1 MLPYDET
8 DPEDIENYAK
18 RLIGKTFYDILKNY
32 FKDNNLELEKTFNKN
47 KGKLGNLIEKYYFY
61 YEPNSNPHADFE
73 KANTELKVTPY
84 IKGKNGTLR
93 AKERLVI
100 GMIPNDK
107 PIETNFEKSHVLEK
121 LQLILLILY
130 FHDKNKNKLDYSI
143 DFVKLFS
150 ILGENCKKDLEIIK
164 KDYKIIVDKIISG
177 NAHKLSEGDTN
188 YLGACTKG
196 STAEKSLQKQ
206 YYGDMPAKRRAF
218 SLKQSYM
225 SYVLNTYIVGNVPTY
240 DSIVKEDENVYFE
253 DIVLKKIRENIGLT
267 ISTLFEKYNIQKCN
281 NKNKSKQ
288 VNNILVCRML
298 DVKGENVEEFE
309 KANIEIKTIRIE
321 KNNQIKESISGPSI
335 KIKDLAQK
343 EFENSQVYN
352 YFSETK
358 FLFVMFK
365 KNKIDEYELIGAK
378 FWNMPIDELESIG
391 KDEWIL
397 YQNKFKEGVNFKL
410 ENGKVKNDLPKKRET
425 KIFHLRPRARKSG
438 YDLKKNLKYSKG
450 NAKDMDELP
459 NGDKMTKQ
467 CFWLNNDY
475 IIKII
480 KDIIIKGEEK

>member
-18 RLIGKTFYDILKNY
+18 RLIGKTFYDVLKNY

-84 IKGKNGTLR
+84 IKGKNGALR

-335 KIKDLAQK
+335 KIKDLVQK

-365 KNKIDEYELIGAK
+365 KNIID
-378 FWNMPIDELESIG
+378 
-391 KDEWIL
+391 
-397 YQNKFKEGVNFKL
+397 
-410 ENGKVKNDLPKKRET
+410 
-425 KIFHLRPRARKSG
+425 
-438 YDLKKNLKYSKG
+438 
-450 NAKDMDELP
+450 
-459 NGDKMTKQ
+459 
-467 CFWLNNDY
+467 
-475 IIKII
+475 
-480 KDIIIKGEEK
+480 

>member
-8 DPEDIENYAK
+8 SPQDIENYAK
-18 RLIGKTFYDILKNY
+18 KLIGKTFYDVLKEY
-32 FKDNNLELEKTFNKN
+32 FKENELELEKTLSKN
-47 KGKLGNLIEKYYFY
+47 KGKLGNLIEEYYFY
-61 YEPNSNPHADFE
+61 YKPNSNPHADFE

-164 KDYKIIVDKIISG
+164 KDYKIIVDKIITG

-253 DIVLKKIRENIGLT
+253 DIVLKKIYENIGLT
-267 ISTLFEKYNIQKCN
+267 IEELCKKYNIE
-281 NKNKSKQ
+281 NKPKH
-288 VNNILVCRML
+288 VNSILIYRML
-298 DVKGENVEEFE
+298 GVKSENYEEF
-309 KANIEIKTIRIE
+309 
-321 KNNQIKESISGPSI
+321 
-335 KIKDLAQK
+335 
-343 EFENSQVYN
+343 
-352 YFSETK
+352 
-358 FLFVMFK
+358 
-365 KNKIDEYELIGAK
+365 
-378 FWNMPIDELESIG
+378 
-391 KDEWIL
+391 
-397 YQNKFKEGVNFKL
+397 
-410 ENGKVKNDLPKKRET
+410 
-425 KIFHLRPRARKSG
+425 
-438 YDLKKNLKYSKG
+438 
-450 NAKDMDELP
+450 
-459 NGDKMTKQ
+459 
-467 CFWLNNDY
+467 
-475 IIKII
+475 
-480 KDIIIKGEEK
+480 

>member
-18 RLIGKTFYDILKNY
+18 RLIGKTFYDVLKNY

-84 IKGKNGTLR
+84 IKGKNGALR

-335 KIKDLAQK
+335 KIKDLVQK

-425 KIFHLRPRARKSG
+425 KIFHLRPRARK
-438 YDLKKNLKYSKG
+438 
-450 NAKDMDELP
+450 
-459 NGDKMTKQ
+459 
-467 CFWLNNDY
+467 
-475 IIKII
+475 
-480 KDIIIKGEEK
+480 

>member
-253 DIVLKKIRENIGLT
+253 DIVLKYR
-267 ISTLFEKYNIQKCN
+267 FD
-281 NKNKSKQ
+281 NK
-288 VNNILVCRML
+288 
-298 DVKGENVEEFE
+298 
-309 KANIEIKTIRIE
+309 
-321 KNNQIKESISGPSI
+321 
-335 KIKDLAQK
+335 
-343 EFENSQVYN
+343 
-352 YFSETK
+352 
-358 FLFVMFK
+358 
-365 KNKIDEYELIGAK
+365 
-378 FWNMPIDELESIG
+378 
-391 KDEWIL
+391 
-397 YQNKFKEGVNFKL
+397 
-410 ENGKVKNDLPKKRET
+410 
-425 KIFHLRPRARKSG
+425 
-438 YDLKKNLKYSKG
+438 
-450 NAKDMDELP
+450 
-459 NGDKMTKQ
+459 
-467 CFWLNNDY
+467 Y
-475 IIKII
+475 II
-480 KDIIIKGEEK
+480 